1 MIPGS
6 LNIPVRRKEEKGRRK
21 QGKSQCRR
29 GTQKPKAVS
38 NPVLTTSK
46 SPSPASTPSQPAPPA
61 VVIASV
67 PVITNPLLQN
77 LHKDP
82 TQSSPNLSKEG
93 KHTTRKKKN
102 EKVEK
107 DPPKTT
113 IRKKKKDLQSISIDL
128 KTSSENDGPGGSAND
143 PRKKKSHTS
152 SDSKKKRSSNETKSD
167 GSKEPSDNEEKT
179 AKKFNPEMANNFFK
193 FLKESHRARR
203 RTEDAHLE
211 RMPESSQLNYSVRSI
226 RSKLKKGGPKTSST
240 EITNFFKPNGDPIWV
255 VDSQPTTEVMRDAN
269 GVAITNKEL
278 VEALAEDNLE
288 LDEKSWYDLIESY
301 IQCKMSSGTQ
311 LPEDHQFDSLA
322 PADTLTEINEYQ
334 SQEAVSYNTVKNLVE
349 LSEDAI
355 QRYEKR
361 RQGDDNNRPAR
372 TIDVTT
378 VEEGPVAPVKVEN
391 FQLNTCIVS
400 NITFDLK
407 KNMNIKYDRHNAIAS
422 IRKLHRKMSMSME
435 KTAKGGSNE
444 KN

>member
-46 SPSPASTPSQPAPPA
+46 SPSPANTPSQPAPPA
-61 VVIASV
+61 VVIASI

-152 SDSKKKRSSNETKSD
+152 SDSKKKRSSHETKSD

-226 RSKLKKGGPKTSST
+226 RSKLKKGVPKTSST
-240 EITNFFKPNGDPIWV
+240 EITNFFKPNGEPIWV
-255 VDSQPTTEVMRDAN
+255 VDSQPTTEIMRDAN

-288 LDEKSWYDLIESY
+288 LDEKSWFDLIDIFIE
-301 IQCKMSSGTQ
+301 CKMTRGTQ

-322 PADTLTEINEYQ
+322 PADTLADINEYQ
-334 SQEAVSYNTVKNLVE
+334 SPEAISYNTMKNLVE

-361 RQGDDNNRPAR
+361 RQGNDNNRPAR

-407 KNMNIKYDRHNAIAS
+407 KNMNVKYDRHNAIAS